1 MTTQEQEYILGDD
14 DSVSISSTGKCR
26 SLAGI
31 KYNRVV
37 PCTIVAII
45 SPDRLTIRF
54 KNPYDSNKESTR
66 SFNQVGHCLYVTSRR
81 PSAVYLKAPTYPSRV
96 PLILGAR
103 FTA

>member
-1 MTTQEQEYILGDD
+1 MTTQEQEYILGDG
-14 DSVSISSTGKCR
+14 DSVVISSAQCR
-26 SLAGI
+26 SLTGI
-31 KYNRVV
+31 TYNRVV
-37 PCTIVAII
+37 TCTIVAII

-54 KNPYDSNKESTR
+54 KNPYDSNRESTR

>member
-14 DSVSISSTGKCR
+14 DSVVISSARCR

-31 KYNRVV
+31 KYNREVL
-37 PCTIVAII
+37 CTIVAII

-54 KNPYDSNKESTR
+54 KNPYDSNRESTR